1 MVWDCVRIPQP
12 EERSHTM
19 EMTFSHIFGTLGMD
33 VAFVH
38 NFPGTLA
45 AMLVALRHLLE
56 QIFLQREIY
65 CAMTSQQRR
74 THILL
79 FNDNTI
85 HSYLEQ
91 KLDKYSRC
99 DANMGN
105 ANTLLAAEAVDHFF
119 RQRS

>member
-1 MVWDCVRIPQP
+1 
-12 EERSHTM
+12 M
-19 EMTFSHIFGTLGMD
+19 EMTFSHDFPGTLGTD

-38 NFPGTLA
+38 NFFSTRA
-45 AMLVALRHLLE
+45 ALRVALRQLLE

-65 CAMTSQQRR
+65 CVMTSQQLR

-85 HSYLEQ
+85 HSLLEQ
-91 KLDKYSRC
+91 KVDKYSPR
-99 DANMGN
+99 DANMNN
-105 ANTLLAAEAVDHFF
+105 ASTLLAAEAVDHFF